1 MRAHNGPTI
10 INDHQTDHWRNQ
22 HQQLQQRQLRHQA
35 IRLGGLLQGCHFW
48 LVIVTVIGLAAAP
61 VGAGPRYSSRIVE
74 TKSGAIRGVILELHS
89 KYLEPVEVFKAVP
102 YAAPPV
108 GNLRFEAPKKLPP
121 WKGTKLADT
130 FGPVCPQSFP
140 DISNRTVALLS
151 MPKGRY
157 QHLKRLQPLLA
168 NQSEDCLTL
177 NIYVP
182 GSGSRG
188 LEAPYSIFFYIHGE
202 AYDWGSGNP
211 YDGSV
216 LASYGHVIVVTVNF
230 RLGILGFLKTRASAS
245 PVGSGGNLGLMDI
258 TLALQWVR
266 DNIGAFGGDP
276 KRITVVGHDTGAALA
291 NMVLI
296 SKAGKGLIN
305 RAILLSGSALSPWA
319 LVPDPDAIRME
330 VSQQMACHLLVDP
343 PPGKPARKPSTDDI
357 TECLRDKP
365 LEALMGVR
373 LNAVRFMPS
382 WGPFLPLEDSLDPEF
397 AMEHSGEGFI
407 TSELMLGMTTTES
420 YNDFSASD
428 IQYGLE
434 EEQRNR
440 LLRTYIRNAFTFH
453 LNEIFSA
460 VRNEYTDWDKPIQHP
475 INIRD
480 STMEALSDGH
490 TVAPLIKVAYL
501 HARRGA
507 KTYMFHFA
515 YQTKETEYPQR
526 LGSIRGEDLPYVL
539 GLTLVQGG
547 PSFGQNYTRQD
558 MGVNEA
564 VLNFVTNFCKTGD
577 PNEAG
582 HQAPLL
588 HPDYGTAKERTRFR
602 GITWDTFETTT
613 QQYLSISTKPKMRSH
628 YRGHKMAL
636 WLNLIPQLHRP
647 GDQDVSMRHHHFRE
661 REPHYYAG
669 SVRAES
675 FSRPRMFGGGVAG
688 GVGSINDAQESRQ
701 ELFGTECTPDPTMG
715 EVLQEAN
722 SEGGILTEEEEEE
735 LLVKLANR
743 HYYSYTA
750 ALGVTVGVGCLL
762 LLLNMLIFA
771 GIYYQRDRSRRRK
784 SQTTGSSSSNN
795 STSAATTA
803 TGLTIGSGSGS
814 RNNNGNPS
822 PDEADIQ
829 LTTIVPSPSP
839 PSGKTKRSH
848 EPPPSYA
855 TLPKRSSHSHPA
867 QHQQGAVKDTNL
879 TTATLGRA
887 GSFSHKQQSLHH
899 PPSDPSSRNHHC
911 TSGSTVPEAIHNHH
925 QHHHNHHSN
934 NQTLPRSSSSKS
946 APLPPVRSSSNAS
959 SSSPAS
965 CITACVSTTT
975 ASISPSPTPSAS
987 TASTQTAAPLTSIL
1001 VNSNSNSNSN
1011 GHHLHHHTCGGMNSS
1026 SNVITVDL
1034 VNSTNP
1040 KLTGPGPGSTYSS
1053 NSNNFIGS
1061 TSGNSSLGSSGSH
1074 HHHHSHSHH
1083 LHAVGGL
1090 GGGVAVAGGG
1100 GSIVG
1105 IIGHGGSGNLT
1116 GSMTSANHPQMGST
1130 AGTSTLKKRVQIQE
1144 VTV

>member
-1 MRAHNGPTI
+1 MQAHDGPKRSYRHDRQQQQQQGPHLPEPEVSSRVTSCLRFVLQTKLVPFRATI
-10 INDHQTDHWRNQ
+10 W
-22 HQQLQQRQLRHQA
+22 LWVLCACSFA
-35 IRLGGLLQGCHFW
+35 IVPAR
-48 LVIVTVIGLAAAP
+48 
-61 VGAGPRYSSRIVE
+61 AGPRYSSRIVD
-74 TKSGAIRGVILELHS
+74 TKSGAIRGVILELNS
-89 KYLEPVEVFKAVP
+89 KHLEPVEVFKAVP
-102 YAAPPV
+102 YATPPI
-108 GNLRFEAPKKLPP
+108 GSLRFEPPKKLPP

-130 FGPVCPQSFP
+130 FGSVCPQSFP
-140 DISNRTVALLS
+140 DISNRTAALLS

-230 RLGILGFLKTRASAS
+230 RLGILGFLKTRASLS
-245 PVGSGGNLGLMDI
+245 PGSGGNLGLMDI
-258 TLALQWVR
+258 ILALHWVR
-266 DNIGAFGGDP
+266 DNIASFGGDP
-276 KRITVVGHDTGAALA
+276 KRITLVGHDTGAALA
-291 NMVLI
+291 NLVLI
-296 SKAGKGLIN
+296 SKSGKGLVQ

-319 LVPDPDAIRME
+319 LIPDPDAVRLE
-330 VSQQMACHLLVDP
+330 VSQQMACHLV
-343 PPGKPARKPSTDDI
+343 PGRNGRKPSTDDI
-357 TECLRDKP
+357 TDCLRDKP
-365 LEALMGVR
+365 IEALMGVR
-373 LNAVRFMPS
+373 LTSVRFMPS

-407 TSELMLGMTTTES
+407 TSELMLGMSTTES

-434 EEQRNR
+434 EDQRNR

-490 TVAPLIKVAYL
+490 TVAPIIKVAYL

-507 KTYMFHFA
+507 KTYMFHFG
-515 YQTKETEYPQR
+515 YQSKESEYPQR
-526 LGSIRGEDLPYVL
+526 LGSVRGEELPYIF
-539 GLTLVQGG
+539 GLPLVQGG
-547 PSFGQNYTRQD
+547 PVFPQNFSRQD

-582 HQAPLL
+582 HQQAQPL

-602 GITWDTFETTT
+602 LITWETYETTT

-647 GDQDVSMRHHHFRE
+647 GDPDVSMRHHHFRE

-675 FSRPRMFGGGVAG
+675 FSRPRSLYQNGI
-688 GVGSINDAQESRQ
+688 INDAQESRQ
-701 ELFGTECTPDPTMG
+701 ESFGTECTPDPTMG
-715 EVLQEAN
+715 EVLQE
-722 SEGGILTEEEEEE
+722 SGGGPGDTIGNVLSEEEEAE
-735 LLVKLANR
+735 LLEKLANR

-771 GIYYQRDRSRRRK
+771 GIYYQRDRTKRK
-784 SQTTGSSSSNN
+784 SQASQSSGTVGGSGVTTG
-795 STSAATTA
+795 TSAS
-803 TGLTIGSGSGS
+803 LSGS
-814 RNNNGNPS
+814 NGTPDESEIPLTSIPTPS
-822 PDEADIQ
+822 P
-829 LTTIVPSPSP
+829 V
-839 PSGKTKRSH
+839 KVKRTF

-855 TLPKRSSHSHPA
+855 TLPKRTAGNNNGS
-867 QHQQGAVKDTNL
+867 GAGV
-879 TTATLGRA
+879 
-887 GSFSHKQQSLHH
+887 GS
-899 PPSDPSSRNHHC
+899 
-911 TSGSTVPEAIHNHH
+911 VHH
-925 QHHHNHHSN
+925 QHHHHHLHQHLQGAASGTKETKLGSPPTSTHLRTGTLGRSGTGSFYDSSTN
-934 NQTLPRSSSSKS
+934 SRHQHQQQQQQYSAQQQIISPHSSSVAHTAVTITPTATVSHHQTLPRASK
-946 APLPPVRSSSNAS
+946 APLPPIRSTTSSSSNAS
-959 SSSPAS
+959 TSSG
-965 CITACVSTTT
+965 
-975 ASISPSPTPSAS
+975 
-987 TASTQTAAPLTSIL
+987 TASTSIAPLTSIL
-1001 VNSNSNSNSN
+1001 VNSNNNSN
-1011 GHHLHHHTCGGMNSS
+1011 HHHQHHYQQQGCELAALPPQPN

-1034 VNSTNP
+1034 VSSTTAAS
-1040 KLTGPGPGSTYSS
+1040 TGSPSAMGGQHHQHQ
-1053 NSNNFIGS
+1053 
-1061 TSGNSSLGSSGSH
+1061 H
-1074 HHHHSHSHH
+1074 HHHHHAHH
-1083 LHAVGGL
+1083 HAN
-1090 GGGVAVAGGG
+1090 
-1100 GSIVG
+1100 
-1105 IIGHGGSGNLT
+1105 GSGPNATANT
-1116 GSMTSANHPQMGST
+1116 GNSAGPPAGST
-1130 AGTSTLKKRVQIQE
+1130 ATLKKRVQIQE

>member
-1 MRAHNGPTI
+1 
-10 INDHQTDHWRNQ
+10 
-22 HQQLQQRQLRHQA
+22 
-35 IRLGGLLQGCHFW
+35 
-48 LVIVTVIGLAAAP
+48 
-61 VGAGPRYSSRIVE
+61 
-74 TKSGAIRGVILELHS
+74 
-89 KYLEPVEVFKAVP
+89 
-102 YAAPPV
+102 
-108 GNLRFEAPKKLPP
+108 
-121 WKGTKLADT
+121 
-130 FGPVCPQSFP
+130 SFP

-230 RLGILGFLKTRASAS
+230 RLGILGFLKTCASAS

-373 LNAVRFMPS
+373 LHAVRFMPS

-547 PSFGQNYTRQD
+547 PSFGQNFTRQD

-661 REPHYYAG
+661 REPHYYAAH
-669 SVRAES
+669 SCTFTEMVR
-675 FSRPRMFGGGVAG
+675 
-688 GVGSINDAQESRQ
+688 
-701 ELFGTECTPDPTMG
+701 
-715 EVLQEAN
+715 
-722 SEGGILTEEEEEE
+722 
-735 LLVKLANR
+735 
-743 HYYSYTA
+743 
-750 ALGVTVGVGCLL
+750 
-762 LLLNMLIFA
+762 
-771 GIYYQRDRSRRRK
+771 
-784 SQTTGSSSSNN
+784 
-795 STSAATTA
+795 
-803 TGLTIGSGSGS
+803 
-814 RNNNGNPS
+814 
-822 PDEADIQ
+822 
-829 LTTIVPSPSP
+829 
-839 PSGKTKRSH
+839 
-848 EPPPSYA
+848 
-855 TLPKRSSHSHPA
+855 
-867 QHQQGAVKDTNL
+867 
-879 TTATLGRA
+879 
-887 GSFSHKQQSLHH
+887 
-899 PPSDPSSRNHHC
+899 
-911 TSGSTVPEAIHNHH
+911 
-925 QHHHNHHSN
+925 
-934 NQTLPRSSSSKS
+934 
-946 APLPPVRSSSNAS
+946 
-959 SSSPAS
+959 
-965 CITACVSTTT
+965 
-975 ASISPSPTPSAS
+975 
-987 TASTQTAAPLTSIL
+987 
-1001 VNSNSNSNSN
+1001 
-1011 GHHLHHHTCGGMNSS
+1011 
-1026 SNVITVDL
+1026 
-1034 VNSTNP
+1034 
-1040 KLTGPGPGSTYSS
+1040 
-1053 NSNNFIGS
+1053 
-1061 TSGNSSLGSSGSH
+1061 
-1074 HHHHSHSHH
+1074 
-1083 LHAVGGL
+1083 
-1090 GGGVAVAGGG
+1090 
-1100 GSIVG
+1100 
-1105 IIGHGGSGNLT
+1105 
-1116 GSMTSANHPQMGST
+1116 
-1130 AGTSTLKKRVQIQE
+1130 
-1144 VTV
+1144 

>member
-1 MRAHNGPTI
+1 MQAHDGPKRSYRHDRQQQQQPEPEVSSRVTSCAGFVLQTKLVPARATI
-10 INDHQTDHWRNQ
+10 
-22 HQQLQQRQLRHQA
+22 
-35 IRLGGLLQGCHFW
+35 W
-48 LVIVTVIGLAAAP
+48 LWVLWCACSFAVAP
-61 VGAGPRYSSRIVE
+61 ARAGPRYSSRIVD
-74 TKSGAIRGVILELHS
+74 TKSGAIRGVILELNS
-89 KYLEPVEVFKAVP
+89 KHLEPVEVFKAVP
-102 YAAPPV
+102 YATPPI
-108 GNLRFEAPKKLPP
+108 GSLRFEPPKKLPP

-130 FGPVCPQSFP
+130 FGSVCPQSFP
-140 DISNRTVALLS
+140 DISNRTAALLS

-230 RLGILGFLKTRASAS
+230 RLGILGFLKTRASLS
-245 PVGSGGNLGLMDI
+245 PGSGGNLGLMDI
-258 TLALQWVR
+258 ILALQWVR
-266 DNIGAFGGDP
+266 DNIASFGGDP
-276 KRITVVGHDTGAALA
+276 KRITIVGHDTGAALA
-291 NMVLI
+291 NLALI
-296 SKAGKGLIN
+296 SKAGKGLVQ

-319 LVPDPDAIRME
+319 LIPDPDAVRLE
-330 VSQQMACHLLVDP
+330 VSQQMACHLV
-343 PPGKPARKPSTDDI
+343 PGRNGRKPTTDDI

-365 LEALMGVR
+365 IEALMGVR
-373 LNAVRFMPS
+373 LTSVRFMPS
-382 WGPFLPLEDSLDPEF
+382 WGPFLPLEDSMDPEF

-420 YNDFSASD
+420 YSDFSASD

-434 EEQRNR
+434 EDQRNR

-490 TVAPLIKVAYL
+490 TVAPIIKVAYL

-507 KTYMFHFA
+507 KTYMFHFG
-515 YQTKETEYPQR
+515 YQSKESEYPQR
-526 LGSIRGEDLPYVL
+526 LGSVRGEDLPYIF
-539 GLTLVQGG
+539 GLPLVQGG
-547 PSFGQNYTRQD
+547 PVFPQNYSRQD

-582 HQAPLL
+582 HQQAAPL

-602 GITWDTFETTT
+602 LITWETYETTT

-647 GDQDVSMRHHHFRE
+647 GDPEVSMRHHHFRE

-675 FSRPRMFGGGVAG
+675 FSRPRSLYQNGV
-688 GVGSINDAQESRQ
+688 INDAQESRQ
-701 ELFGTECTPDPTMG
+701 ESFGTECTPDPTMG
-715 EVLQEAN
+715 EVLQEN
-722 SEGGILTEEEEEE
+722 GVGGGGGGGGGPGDTLTNVLSEEEEEE
-735 LLVKLANR
+735 LLEKLANR

-771 GIYYQRDRSRRRK
+771 GIYYQRDRTKRK
-784 SQTTGSSSSNN
+784 SQTSQSSGTAGGSGVTSG
-795 STSAATTA
+795 TSAS
-803 TGLTIGSGSGS
+803 LSGS
-814 RNNNGNPS
+814 NGT
-822 PDEADIQ
+822 PDESEIP
-829 LTTIVPSPSP
+829 LTSIPSPSP
-839 PSGKTKRSH
+839 VKAKRTI

-855 TLPKRSSHSHPA
+855 TLPKRTGNNGATGMH
-867 QHQQGAVKDTNL
+867 HQ
-879 TTATLGRA
+879 
-887 GSFSHKQQSLHH
+887 
-899 PPSDPSSRNHHC
+899 
-911 TSGSTVPEAIHNHH
+911 H
-925 QHHHNHHSN
+925 QHHHHLHQHLAGGSSGTKETKLGSPPTTAHLRTGASTLGRSGTGSFYDSSTSSRQQQPYSTQQVIAPHSTNVGHTAVTITPAAATVSHH
-934 NQTLPRSSSSKS
+934 QTLPRASK
-946 APLPPVRSSSNAS
+946 APLPPIRSTTCSSSSAS
-959 SSSPAS
+959 SSSG
-965 CITACVSTTT
+965 
-975 ASISPSPTPSAS
+975 
-987 TASTQTAAPLTSIL
+987 TASTSVVPLTSIL
-1001 VNSNSNSNSN
+1001 VNSNTANNN
-1011 GHHLHHHTCGGMNSS
+1011 NHNNHQPHHYQQQSCELANATLPPPANSS
-1026 SNVITVDL
+1026 VITVDL
-1034 VNSTNP
+1034 V
-1040 KLTGPGPGSTYSS
+1040 SS
-1053 NSNNFIGS
+1053 A
-1061 TSGNSSLGSSGSH
+1061 TVPAAAAATGSSPPTVLGQHQHQH
-1074 HHHHSHSHH
+1074 HHHHHH
-1083 LHAVGGL
+1083 AHHHASGSGSVTAGSGP
-1090 GGGVAVAGGG
+1090 AGGG
-1100 GSIVG
+1100 P
-1105 IIGHGGSGNLT
+1105 
-1116 GSMTSANHPQMGST
+1116 AAPGST
-1130 AGTSTLKKRVQIQE
+1130 ATLKKRVQIQE